1 MHLFKMTY
9 KYISNITHRKYGKPP
24 GAREKK
30 RNKNWSS
37 KRVPDDAAAL
47 GISLERGC

>member
-9 KYISNITHRKYGKPP
+9 KYISNITRRKYGKPP

-30 RNKNWSS
+30 
-37 KRVPDDAAAL
+37 
-47 GISLERGC
+47 ERKTGVVNGCLMLQLLWE